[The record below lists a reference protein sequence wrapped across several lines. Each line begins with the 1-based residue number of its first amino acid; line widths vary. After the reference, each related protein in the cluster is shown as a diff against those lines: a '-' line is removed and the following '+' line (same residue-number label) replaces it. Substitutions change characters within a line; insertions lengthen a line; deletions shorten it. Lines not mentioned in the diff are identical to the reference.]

1 MFSLNALDTVFD
13 NLEKHAE
20 NLADQLIPFFF
31 GALIG
36 LLVFAIIWKIGR
48 VVERRTEAA
57 LLRTGTELANA
68 RLVSKA
74 VFYIIG
80 LIAFSVFL
88 GFLGIREAAIAVVL
102 GAGALAITL
111 SMQDLLRNVVA
122 GIYVAIERPFK
133 IGSRVKVAEQTGT
146 IEDIG
151 VRVTRMRADDGTEI
165 LVPNLVF
172 FTAPVVRLD
181 AVEPEPDPASLTP
194 PAG

>member
-1 MFSLNALDTVFD
+1 MFTLSATDTVVD

-31 GALIG
+31 SVLVG

-48 VVERRTEAA
+48 FLERRTEQA

-74 VFYIIG
+74 VFYLVG

-122 GIYVAIERPFK
+122 GVYVSIERPFK
-133 IGSRVKVAEQTGT
+133 IGSRVKVMDQTGT

-151 VRVTRMRADDGTEI
+151 VRVTRMRADDGSEI
-165 LVPNLVF
+165 MVPNLVF
-172 FTAPVVRLD
+172 FTMPVVRLD
-181 AVEPEPDPASLTP
+181 ELEAEPSSPSTSAS
-194 PAG
+194 